1 MTTDAQR
8 FVPGPVMVAE
18 SAEAMRWRPLFR
30 TAGFAAFAVAVL
42 TPIAITVFAI
52 WPPPSGGVEQWYSL
66 FSENPLLGLM
76 SLDLPFVVINVLMVP
91 IMLALYISLTRL
103 NPAMT
108 ALAGS
113 LFLVGVAAFFA
124 SNPAVEMLTLSN
136 QFAEATTD
144 TQRLALL
151 GAGESMLATFNGTA
165 FHVNYILAQTAGVI
179 LGTVML
185 RSTLFSAR
193 VAYLMI
199 VGNAIGFGL
208 YLPEIGLAVS
218 ALSGVILWAWFILI
232 ARSFLRMGSP
242 NVESAR

>member
-1 MTTDAQR
+1 MATDVQRSMPAGVTAGESTDAK
-8 FVPGPVMVAE
+8 
-18 SAEAMRWRPLFR
+18 SWRSLYR
-30 TAGFAAFAVAVL
+30 TAGFAALAVAVL
-42 TPIAITVFAI
+42 TPIAIAVFAV
-52 WPPPSGGVEQWYSL
+52 WPPPSGGAEQWYSL

-91 IMLALYISLTRL
+91 IMLALYISLKKL

-151 GAGESMLATFNGTA
+151 GAGESMLASFNGTA

-179 LGTVML
+179 LGAVML
-185 RSTLFSAR
+185 RSTLFSRR

-208 YLPEIGLAVS
+208 YLPVVGLAIS
-218 ALSGVILWAWFILI
+218 AFSGVILWAWFILI
-232 ARSFLRMGSP
+232 ARRFLQVGRDG
-242 NVESAR
+242 

>member
-1 MTTDAQR
+1 MATDVQR
-8 FVPGPVMVAE
+8 SIPAGVTAEE
-18 SAEAMRWRPLFR
+18 SAQAKSWRSLYR
-30 TAGFAAFAVAVL
+30 TAGFAARAVAVL
-42 TPIAITVFAI
+42 TPIAFAVFAV
-52 WPPPSGGVEQWYSL
+52 WPPPSGGAEEWYSL

-91 IMLALYISLTRL
+91 IMLALYISLKRL

-124 SNPAVEMLTLSN
+124 SNPAVEMLSLSN

-151 GAGESMLATFNGTA
+151 GAGESMLAAFNGTA

-179 LGTVML
+179 LGAVML
-185 RSTLFSAR
+185 RSPLFTR
-193 VAYLMI
+193 RLAYLMI

-208 YLPEIGLAVS
+208 YLPEIGLAIS

-232 ARSFLRMGSP
+232 ARPFLRIGRKNAEP
-242 NVESAR
+242 AR

>member
-1 MTTDAQR
+1 
-8 FVPGPVMVAE
+8 MVAE

-30 TAGFAAFAVAVL
+30 TAGFAAVAVAVL

-52 WPPPSGGVEQWYSL
+52 WPPPAGGVEQWYSL
-66 FSENPLLGLM
+66 FSENP
-76 SLDLPFVVINVLMVP
+76 LDLPFVVINVLMVP

-199 VGNAIGFGL
+199 AGNAIGFGL

-242 NVESAR
+242 NVESAP